1 MEGKKRGCPC
11 YILPWAGRMI
21 RLFLA
26 NHSRRAGCMNTS
38 AAGVL
43 NREILSEDGNLPF
56 FVRTDR
62 QEYWRLLYL
71 LRIQVIFTD
80 NTVWKRK
87 CVWSITP
94 LLIMIP
100 GKYSKSRLGS
110 IGQWLN

>member
-38 AAGVL
+38 AAGAL

-62 QEYWRLLYL
+62 QEYWQLLYL
-71 LRIQVIFTD
+71 YKLSLQIILYGNVS
-80 NTVWKRK
+80 VYGVLHL
-87 CVWSITP
+87 C
-94 LLIMIP
+94 
-100 GKYSKSRLGS
+100 
-110 IGQWLN
+110 

>member
-11 YILPWAGRMI
+11 YILPWAGSMI

-56 FVRTDR
+56 FLLGPIDR
-62 QEYWRLLYL
+62 NIGSYYTYTSYLY
-71 LRIQVIFTD
+71 R
-80 NTVWKRK
+80 
-87 CVWSITP
+87 
-94 LLIMIP
+94 
-100 GKYSKSRLGS
+100 
-110 IGQWLN
+110 